1 MRLMAFLLA
10 LWPLLL
16 AAQPTFTRQQ
26 FGEGFLFGTATA
38 SYQIEGAVKEG
49 GRGPSIWD
57 TFTHTKGKIARG
69 ENGDVTADF
78 YHRYAD
84 DLALLDSMHFKN
96 FRFSISWSRIFPD
109 GTGTPNPEGVA
120 FYHRV
125 IDACLQRGITPWITI
140 YHWDLPQALQD
151 KGGWTNREILVWF
164 ADYADF
170 LTKTYGAKVKHWM
183 VLNEPTA
190 FTAGGYFAGIHA
202 PGEKGLKNFL
212 KAAHHAALCQAEGG
226 RIIRR
231 NVPGALVGTTF
242 SCADEQAYR
251 PHKKSDRRTRRRFE
265 AVFNRMF
272 IEPALGMGYPVDA
285 LPVLK
290 KIEKKIARP
299 GDMERL
305 QFDFDFIGVQT
316 YTRQVVKHSI
326 WPPIIWGK
334 EIKPAKRGISPEN
347 ITEMGW
353 EAYPEGIYH
362 LLKHF
367 ASYKGVRRIIV
378 TENGAAFPDRVE
390 NGAVN
395 DTRRLQYYQEYLTQV
410 LRAKNEGVPVEGYF
424 CWTLMDNF
432 EWAEGYKPRFGL
444 VYVDFAT
451 QQRIVK
457 KSGRWFQAFLK

>member
-1 MRLMAFLLA
+1 MRLMAFLLVI
-10 LWPLLL
+10 LPLSI
-16 AAQPTFTRQQ
+16 AAQPTRQQ
-26 FGEGFLFGTATA
+26 FGDGFLFGTATA

-69 ENGDVTADF
+69 ENGDVTVDF
-78 YHRYAD
+78 YHRFAE

-96 FRFSISWSRIFPD
+96 FRFSISWSRIFPN

-125 IDACLQRGITPWITI
+125 IDACLQRGITPWVTI

-151 KGGWTNREILVWF
+151 KGGWTNREILGWF
-164 ADYADF
+164 SDYADF

-251 PHKKSDRRTRRRFE
+251 PDKKSDQRTRRRFE

-285 LPVLK
+285 LPMLK

-305 QFDFDFIGVQT
+305 RFDFDFIGVQT

-334 EIKPAKRGISPEN
+334 EIKPADRGIQPQD

-367 ASYKGVRRIIV
+367 AAYKGVRQIIV

-395 DTRRLQYYQEYLTQV
+395 DTRRVQYYQEYLAQV
-410 LRAKNEGVPVEGYF
+410 LRAKNEGVPVNGYF

>member
-1 MRLMAFLLA
+1 MAFLLV

-26 FGEGFLFGTATA
+26 FGDGFLFGTATA

-226 RIIRR
+226 RIIRH

-334 EIKPAKRGISPEN
+334 EIKPAERGILPEN

-353 EAYPEGIYH
+353 EAYPEGIYY

-367 ASYKGVRRIIV
+367 AAYKGVHRIIV

-395 DTRRLQYYQEYLTQV
+395 DTRRLQYYQEYLAQV
-410 LRAKNEGVPVEGYF
+410 LRAKNEGVPVDGYF